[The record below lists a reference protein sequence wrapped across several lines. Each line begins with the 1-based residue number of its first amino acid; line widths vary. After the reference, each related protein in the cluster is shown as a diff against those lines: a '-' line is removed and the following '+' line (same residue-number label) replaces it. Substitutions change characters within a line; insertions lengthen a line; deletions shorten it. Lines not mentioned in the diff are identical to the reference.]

1 MPRHPVQA
9 DAEGEEG
16 WYGRRRRL
24 VRTQKALTWK
34 LKKLRRVQDKL
45 NLLEKQ
51 LRETQTLELENDAET
66 ITAACAKAKSEE

>member
-1 MPRHPVQA
+1 M
-9 DAEGEEG
+9 
-16 WYGRRRRL
+16 RL

-51 LRETQTLELENDAET
+51 LRETQTLELENDAEF
-66 ITAACAKAKSEE
+66 ITAAWARAKSEE